1 MLIIFTITHRCIVQT
16 VTNMFEN
23 KGLLAL
29 LEQRGHEVPVQWIDV
44 GIGFAERM
52 GALRT
57 INMDFA
63 SLYQHTIYTPG
74 RADDV
79 IMASNLMLH
88 DLLEQRNSHRI
99 LSGVSHANTDPII
112 IDHIN
117 RIRQNG

>member
-1 MLIIFTITHRCIVQT
+1 MLIIFTITHRCIVQI

-29 LEQRGHEVPVQWIDV
+29 LEQRGYEVPTKWITV
-44 GIGFAERM
+44 GVDIIDR
-52 GALRT
+52 LRAIPT

-63 SLYQHTIYTPG
+63 SIYQHTVYTPG

-88 DLLEQRNSHRI
+88 NLLEQRRTHRM